1 MSILTQIASGAAIP
15 AEAIQPESKTMQDV
29 HSDAIKAGKND
40 EAKAIKRLSDFFA
53 KPLKELPAS
62 AEWFDELFALAKSHR
77 QVPGQDRN
85 FWKSL
90 SAFNK
95 WRNKVRRR
103 IEYTLGEVEK
113 EKERKARH
121 DGWLPLL
128 ELMTALSKD
137 GGPIHTGEVGAIAA
151 FADRA
156 RELNIEPLHLER
168 RNIELLLDRAA
179 SEPLRRKNIR
189 ALQVL
194 KRYHCIQSIAS
205 HLPPEIEIDA
215 VRRRFENILPSH
227 VDDWVERVLETARRD
242 PKKYDQTTGKYADEW
257 VENTV
262 ANYRSAL
269 RTYIWSASKER
280 SGQVDLD
287 TLTDFSTLASKKVF
301 YGVVAHWN
309 DFSEQKDGLT
319 ARTAYG
325 YVTRVA
331 TVLGRNGMEV
341 AHMVA
346 AKKTSDFLKE
356 GEAAGE
362 EMSPKNIAFCR
373 PLVDDPRK
381 RRQFLTQHLEYRRR
395 AADILATDKVLPSAQ
410 LRLAR
415 MFGTCAAFA
424 AVELCGSP
432 LRVTNALQLR
442 HRGPTSN
449 LFLPKGNDTHF
460 LVVLDAREMKVQSR
474 RHVPQVK
481 IRRNALEG
489 AQTLEW
495 YRKTIRPLFPYGNA
509 DWCPVENPQPL
520 NNVRFGKVQNRVQG
534 AESVYFFVAPQ
545 SAAHLSKSLFYEWIS
560 EASAEIGMPMTAHNF
575 RHGLASI
582 LLKRS
587 LANLDKVAK
596 FLGNTPAVV
605 QRNYAWINVEAVI
618 EETQDDLLNEA
629 LG

>member
-1 MSILTQIASGAAIP
+1 MSILTQIASSTAIP
-15 AEAIQPESKTMQDV
+15 AGSLQQKPKTMQDV
-29 HSDAIKAGKND
+29 YEDAVQAGKDD
-40 EAKAIKRLSDFFA
+40 EAKAIKRLADFFA
-53 KPLKELPAS
+53 RSLCDLPAS
-62 AEWFDELFALAKSHR
+62 IEWFDELFALAKSHR

-90 SAFNK
+90 TAYNR

-103 IEYTLGEVEK
+103 IEETLGEVKK
-113 EKERKARH
+113 EKERRARQ

-128 ELMTALSKD
+128 ELVTMLSKD
-137 GGPIHTGEVGAIAA
+137 GGPIHAGEAGCVTA

-156 RELNIEPLHLER
+156 RRLSIEPLQLSR
-168 RNIELLLDRAA
+168 QNIDLLLEQAA

-194 KRYHCIQSIAS
+194 QRYHCIQSIAA
-205 HLPPEIEIDA
+205 HLPPEIEIDTA
-215 VRRRFENILPSH
+215 RRRFDNILPKH
-227 VDDWVERVLETARRD
+227 VEEWIERMLETARCD
-242 PKKYDQTTGKYADEW
+242 PEKYDPTTGKYKDEW
-257 VENTV
+257 TDSTV
-262 ANYRSAL
+262 ATYRSSL
-269 RTYIWSASKER
+269 RTYVWSASRER

-287 TLTDFSTLASKKVF
+287 TLADFPRLVSKDVF
-301 YGVVAHWN
+301 WGVIAHWN
-309 DFSEQKDGLT
+309 DLSEQKGGLT
-319 ARTAYG
+319 ARTAFG
-325 YVTRVA
+325 YVTRIA
-331 TVLGRNGMEV
+331 TVLSRNRIEV
-341 AHMVA
+341 AHMIE
-346 AKKTSDFLKE
+346 AKERSDFLKE
-356 GEAAGE
+356 GEAADE

-381 RRQFLTQHLEYRRR
+381 RRQFLTQHFEYRRR
-395 AADILATDKVLPSAQ
+395 AEDILATDKVLSSSQ

-415 MFGTCAAFA
+415 MFGTCAGFA

-449 LFLPKGNDTHF
+449 LFLPKGNATHF
-460 LVVLDAREMKVQSR
+460 LVTMNAKEMKVQNR
-474 RHVPQVK
+474 QQVPQVK

-495 YRKTIRPLFPYGNA
+495 YLKAIRPLFPYGNEE
-509 DWCPVENPQPL
+509 WCPVENPQPL
-520 NNVRFGKVQNRVQG
+520 ANVRFGRVQDRSRS
-534 AESVYFFVAPQ
+534 AESIYFFVAPQ
-545 SAAHLSKSLFYEWIS
+545 SGAHLSKSLFYEWIG
-560 EASAEIGMPMTAHNF
+560 EVSAAIGMPMTAHNF

-587 LANLDKVAK
+587 LANLEKVAK

-618 EETQDDLLNEA
+618 EETQDEIMDEA